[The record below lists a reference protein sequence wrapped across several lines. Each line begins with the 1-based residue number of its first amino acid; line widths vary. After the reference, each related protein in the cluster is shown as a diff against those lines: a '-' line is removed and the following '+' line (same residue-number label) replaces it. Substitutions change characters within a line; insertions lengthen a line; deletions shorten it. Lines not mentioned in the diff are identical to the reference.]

1 MSDIRGST
9 QALPLQTYFHNI
21 MNQKTKSFIL
31 AIIACLFWSS
41 AFATIKIGY
50 RYSAPLHVAG
60 LRFML
65 GGLMAFLFC
74 GNYKQNFIQAWKHKK
89 TILTISLFQTFGL
102 YTLFHLGISMVSASI
117 TALLIGAGPLFI
129 AILAHFINGET
140 FTRRKTVSIIVGFS
154 GIAIIA
160 FGRFGGLVHADI
172 NLLGIVLLLTANI
185 SGSYGN
191 ILISKN
197 KIPVHPVFQNSLQLF
212 IGGLGIFLL
221 SVMVEDISWGIKPL
235 EFYLAIGWLG
245 IIASVGFSL
254 WFVVLNM
261 PGVKVSEINLWKFIV
276 PVFGATL
283 AWFIL
288 PDEKP
293 ELVIFLGMVMIGLS
307 LVVMFYKTNNKK
319 SPNKR

>member
-1 MSDIRGST
+1 
-9 QALPLQTYFHNI
+9 
-21 MNQKTKSFIL
+21 MNQKTKSYIL

-41 AFATIKIGY
+41 AFATIKISY
-50 RYSAPLHVAG
+50 RYSTPIHVAG

-65 GGLMAFLFC
+65 AGLFAFMFSS
-74 GNYKQNFIQAWKHKK
+74 NYKQNIIQAWKHKK
-89 TILTISLFQTFGL
+89 IILTISLFQTFGL

-129 AILAHFINGET
+129 AILAHFVNGEK

-160 FGRFGGLVHADI
+160 LGRFGGLLHADV

-191 ILISKN
+191 ILIAKH
-197 KIPVHPVFQNSLQLF
+197 KIPVHPIFQNSMQLF
-212 IGGLGIFLL
+212 LGGLGIFIL
-221 SVMVEDISWGIKPL
+221 SLFVEDASWGIKPL
-235 EFYLAIGWLG
+235 EFYISIGWLG

-261 PGVKVSEINLWKFIV
+261 PGVKVSEINLWKFII
-276 PVFGATL
+276 PVFGAFL
-283 AWFIL
+283 AWLLL

-293 ELVIFLGMVMIGLS
+293 ELIVILGMILVGMS
-307 LVVMFYKTNNKK
+307 LVVMFYKTKNQRLTK
-319 SPNKR
+319 

>member
-1 MSDIRGST
+1 
-9 QALPLQTYFHNI
+9 

-50 RYSAPLHVAG
+50 RYSTPLHVAG

-65 GGLMAFLFC
+65 AGVLTFLFSPKS
-74 GNYKQNFIQAWKHKK
+74 KQNFILAWKHKK

-140 FTRRKTVSIIVGFS
+140 FTRRKTQSIIVGFS

-160 FGRFGGLVHADI
+160 IGRFGGLIQSEVS
-172 NLLGIVLLLTANI
+172 LLGIILLLSANI

-197 KIPVHPVFQNSLQLF
+197 KIPVHPIFQNAIQLF
-212 IGGLGIFLL
+212 IGGAGIFIL
-221 SVMVEDISWGIKPL
+221 SLIVEDVSWGIKPL

-245 IIASVGFSL
+245 IVASVGFSL
-254 WFVVLNM
+254 WFLVLNM

-283 AWFIL
+283 AWILL

-293 ELVIFLGMVMIGLS
+293 EIIIFLGMILVGLS
-307 LVVMFYKTNNKK
+307 LVVMFYKKRNKISFSRERTK
-319 SPNKR
+319 LE

>member
-1 MSDIRGST
+1 MS
-9 QALPLQTYFHNI
+9 L
-21 MNQKTKSFIL
+21 KKKSYLL

-50 RYSAPLHVAG
+50 RYSTPLHVAG

-65 GGLMAFLFC
+65 AGILAFLFSP
-74 GNYKQNFIQAWKHKK
+74 KSKDNFVLAWKHKK

-129 AILAHFINGET
+129 AILANFVNGEK
-140 FTRRKTVSIIVGFS
+140 FTRRKTVSLIVGFS

-160 FGRFGGLVHADI
+160 IGRFGGFIQSEVSF
-172 NLLGIVLLLTANI
+172 LGILLLLTANI

-197 KIPVHPVFQNSLQLF
+197 KIAVHPIFQNSLQLF
-212 IGGLGIFLL
+212 IGGLGIFIL
-221 SVMVEDISWGIKPL
+221 SIIVEDISWGNKPL

-245 IIASVGFSL
+245 VVASVGFSL

-276 PVFGATL
+276 PVIGAVL
-283 AWFIL
+283 AWIL
-288 PDEKP
+288 LPEEKP
-293 ELVIFLGMVMIGLS
+293 ELIIFLGMMLVGLS
-307 LVVMFYKTNNKK
+307 LVVMFYKKK
-319 SPNKR
+319 K